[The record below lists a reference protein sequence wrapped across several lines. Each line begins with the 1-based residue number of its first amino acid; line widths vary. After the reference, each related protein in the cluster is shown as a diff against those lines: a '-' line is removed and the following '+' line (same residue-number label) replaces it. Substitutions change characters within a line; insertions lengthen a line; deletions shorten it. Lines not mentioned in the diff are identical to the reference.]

1 MEVVSIAALALG
13 MIFVGS
19 GHPELTQTLTMA
31 LMDRD
36 ESSLNVTYSKLL
48 CLSLGLLYLCKLP
61 SNIFSTPPTIF
72 LPPKYIFL
80 PPKFFYTPPKNF
92 PY

>member
-1 MEVVSIAALALG
+1 MEVVSIAALSLG

-48 CLSLGLLYLCKLP
+48 CLSLGLLYLCK
-61 SNIFSTPPTIF
+61 F
-72 LPPKYIFL
+72 LYVLFIAHI
-80 PPKFFYTPPKNF
+80 YV
-92 PY
+92 